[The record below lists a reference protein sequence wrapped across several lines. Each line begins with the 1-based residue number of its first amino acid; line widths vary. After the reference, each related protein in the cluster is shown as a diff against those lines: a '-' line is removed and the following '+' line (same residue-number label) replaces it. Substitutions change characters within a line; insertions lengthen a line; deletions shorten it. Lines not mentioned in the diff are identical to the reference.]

1 MELPAGL
8 ASFVETSVF
17 VLAPTFSESVIKVI
31 QMSQTTELEADS
43 GPGELI
49 WQVYGDFRPSANYCE
64 PNKHRWQ

>member
-49 WQVYGDFRPSANYCE
+49 
-64 PNKHRWQ
+64 